1 MYMGMSGARRIQTEL
16 LTGLPA
22 STPVAV
28 IQNASLPTQRHISCK
43 LGELAN
49 AIEADNMASPSVI
62 VVGDVVACLAL
73 AAAHPQAAAA

>member
-1 MYMGMSGARRIQTEL
+1 L

-28 IQNASLPTQRHISCK
+28 IQNASLPTQRHISCT
-43 LGELAN
+43 LGALAD
-49 AIEADNMASPSVI
+49 AIESHHMASPSVI